1 MIRQR
6 YIDIV
11 KGLSILCIVLLHYAV
26 GAFPNEINV
35 FVGSFMITAF
45 YVTSG
50 WIDGMNPKMLPLK
63 TFIRK
68 RLGQLGIPYLYWS
81 CIIVVFDIIL
91 WSFDYYNAKY
101 IAKDL
106 YKTVT
111 FRGIGTLWFLPA
123 LLGGSI
129 LWHWLK
135 QKTRTALLLLL
146 FFTIVYQELYNYYFV
161 GKDAEIVRIIDAPF
175 RTIYNIL
182 QAWVGIAFGYYA
194 YKLTKI
200 TNPVY
205 LFIAGIV
212 CLGSA
217 YIVANYYPFSMG
229 WSYFAPL
236 WGPLG
241 LIYLFKSVEKYALF
255 AYLNYWGQNSLN
267 LMLTHYSIT
276 LVIVRIL
283 FDNILHTPFVGRI
296 TLIAF
301 ICSLPVQH
309 LFVYLV
315 NRFAIQ
321 TLGKIKKNDQ
331 FS

>member
-1 MIRQR
+1 M
-6 YIDIV
+6 
-11 KGLSILCIVLLHYAV
+11 
-26 GAFPNEINV
+26 
-35 FVGSFMITAF
+35 
-45 YVTSG
+45 
-50 WIDGMNPKMLPLK
+50 
-63 TFIRK
+63 
-68 RLGQLGIPYLYWS
+68 
-81 CIIVVFDIIL
+81 
-91 WSFDYYNAKY
+91 
-101 IAKDL
+101 
-106 YKTVT
+106 
-111 FRGIGTLWFLPA
+111 
-123 LLGGSI
+123 
-129 LWHWLK
+129 
-135 QKTRTALLLLL
+135 
-146 FFTIVYQELYNYYFV
+146 YQELYNYYFV

-276 LVIVRIL
+276 LEVK
-283 FDNILHTPFVGRI
+283 I
-296 TLIAF
+296 TVAVLQWYLMLI
-301 ICSLPVQH
+301 
-309 LFVYLV
+309 
-315 NRFAIQ
+315 
-321 TLGKIKKNDQ
+321 
-331 FS
+331 

>member
-1 MIRQR
+1 MMRHR

-35 FVGSFMITAF
+35 FIGSFMITAF

-50 WIDGMNPKMLPLK
+50 WIDAMNPKVLPLK

-68 RLGQLGIPYLYWS
+68 RLGQLGMPYLYWS
-81 CIIVVFDIIL
+81 CIIIVFDIIL
-91 WSFDYYNAKY
+91 WSVDYYNAKY
-101 IAKDL
+101 IAKEL
-106 YKTVT
+106 YKTIT

-123 LLGGSI
+123 LLGGGI
-129 LWHWLK
+129 IWHWLK
-135 QKTRTALLLLL
+135 RKTRITLLLLL
-146 FFTIVYQELYNYYFV
+146 FFTIVYQGLYNYYFV
-161 GKDAEIVRIIDAPF
+161 GNDVELVRIIDAPF
-175 RTIYNIL
+175 RTVYNISH
-182 QAWVGIAFGYYA
+182 AWVGIAFGYYA

-200 TNPVY
+200 TTPVY
-205 LFIAGIV
+205 LFLAGIV
-212 CLGSA
+212 CLTGA
-217 YIVANYYPFSMG
+217 YIFANYYPFSIG

-241 LIYLFKSVEKYALF
+241 LIYLFKSVEKYDLF
-255 AYLNYWGQNSLN
+255 AYLNYWGRNSLN

-276 LVIVRIL
+276 LVIVQIIFDHIL
-283 FDNILHTPFVGRI
+283 QIPFAGRI

-301 ICSLPVQH
+301 IASLPVQH

-321 TLGKIKKNDQ
+321 TLGKSKK
-331 FS
+331 